1 MNVALVKAEARTEAK
16 TDTALSD
23 AFAVARDRLPGAGKV
38 AEARQ
43 QALEVFERAGLPHR
57 RIEEW
62 KYTDLRAL
70 MREVLPLAAVPDAAA
85 LKRADAALKLH
96 AIEGARRLVLVD
108 GVFAARLSDTGDLE
122 NGLSIRTLR
131 EVLETG
137 DAAIPPEL
145 FVTGSSDAMV
155 ALNSAMM
162 TDGVVI
168 EVADGA
174 TLSRPLHI
182 VHIASGTQP
191 AAMFTRSLVK
201 IGHSASATLVE
212 SYIAAE
218 GAQTYQVHDLLVLA
232 VGDGARLDHVRL
244 IEDGREAFNISSSV
258 VTLGA
263 KSHFNTFGMTSGSH
277 VSRYQAVI
285 AFAGEDSRVET
296 NGVNLL
302 NGRQHGD
309 TTLFLDHAVPNC
321 ASREIFRAVV
331 DDRGHSV
338 FQGRIIV
345 RPQAQKTDA
354 KMMTRALL
362 LSDEAEADNKP
373 ELEIFADD
381 VTCGHGATTGA
392 LDESL
397 LFYLR
402 ARGLSEKEA
411 QALLIQA
418 FVGEAIESIAD
429 DNLRELAISAAQR
442 WLAARG

>member
-1 MNVALVKAEARTEAK
+1 MNVALAK
-16 TDTALSD
+16 TDTGRALSD
-23 AFAVARDRLPGAGKV
+23 AFAIARDRLPGAGKV
-38 AEARQ
+38 ADIRQRAFEAYEG
-43 QALEVFERAGLPHR
+43 LGLPHR
-57 RIEEW
+57 RIEDW
-62 KYTDLRAL
+62 KYTDLRVL
-70 MREVLPLAAVPDAAA
+70 MREVLPLAAAPDAAA
-85 LKRADAALKLH
+85 LKRAGAALKLH
-96 AIEGARRLVLVD
+96 AIEGVRRLVLVD
-108 GVFAARLSDTGDLE
+108 GTFVPKLSETGGLE
-122 NGLSIRTLR
+122 KGLGIRTLR
-131 EVLETG
+131 EALEGG
-137 DAAIPPEL
+137 DTALHAQLFAPEN
-145 FVTGSSDAMV
+145 SDSMV

-162 TDGVVI
+162 TDGLVI
-168 EVADGA
+168 DVADGA
-174 TLSRPLHI
+174 VLTQPLHI
-182 VHIASGTQP
+182 VHISSGAVP
-191 AAMFTRSLVK
+191 SAMFTRSLLNLGK
-201 IGHSASATLVE
+201 AANTTLVE
-212 SYIAAE
+212 SYIATE
-218 GAQTYQVHDLLVLA
+218 GAKTYQAHDSLIVSI
-232 VGDGARLDHVRL
+232 GDGARLDHVRL
-244 IEDGREAFNISSSV
+244 VEDDREAFNISSSV

-263 KSHFNTFGMTSGSH
+263 HAHFNTFGITSGSH

-285 AFAGEDSRVET
+285 AFVGEGSRVET

-302 NGRQHGD
+302 NGRQHAD

-321 ASREIFRAVV
+321 ASREIFRSVV

-345 RPQAQKTDA
+345 RPHAQKTDA

-418 FVGEAIESIAD
+418 FVGEAIESIAND
-429 DNLRELAISAAQR
+429 ALRELVISAAQR

>member
-1 MNVALVKAEARTEAK
+1 
-16 TDTALSD
+16 
-23 AFAVARDRLPGAGKV
+23 
-38 AEARQ
+38 
-43 QALEVFERAGLPHR
+43 
-57 RIEEW
+57 
-62 KYTDLRAL
+62 
-70 MREVLPLAAVPDAAA
+70 
-85 LKRADAALKLH
+85 
-96 AIEGARRLVLVD
+96 
-108 GVFAARLSDTGDLE
+108 VFAEKLSDTGHLE
-122 NGLSIRTLR
+122 KGLGIRTLR
-131 EVLETG
+131 EVLEAG
-137 DAAIPPEL
+137 DTAITRQL
-145 FVTGSSDAMV
+145 FATGSAHPMV

-162 TDGVVI
+162 TDGLVI

-174 TLSRPLHI
+174 VLSQPLHI
-182 VHIASGTQP
+182 VHIASGAQP

-201 IGHSASATLVE
+201 IGHSANATLVE

-218 GAQTYQVHDLLVLA
+218 GAKTYQVHDALVLA
-232 VGDGARLDHVRL
+232 IGDGARLDHVRL
-244 IEDGREAFNISSSV
+244 VEDGREAFNISSSE

-285 AFAGEDSRVET
+285 AFAGEGARVET

-302 NGRQHGD
+302 NGRQHAD

-321 ASREIFRAVV
+321 ASREIFRAVI

-418 FVGEAIESIAD
+418 FVGEAIESIAND
-429 DNLRELAISAAQR
+429 TLRELAISAAQR

>member
-1 MNVALVKAEARTEAK
+1 MNVALVRSEAMT
-16 TDTALSD
+16 TAPSD
-23 AFAVARDRLPGAGKV
+23 IFASARGRLPGAGEG
-38 AEARQ
+38 AEKRQ
-43 QALEVFERAGLPHR
+43 QAFDAYARIGLPHR
-57 RIEEW
+57 RIEDW
-62 KYTDLRAL
+62 KYTDLRVL
-70 MREVLPLAAVPDAAA
+70 MREVLPLAAAPDAAA
-85 LKRADAALKLH
+85 LKRADAALKHH
-96 AIEGARRLVLVD
+96 AIEGTRLLVLVD
-108 GVFAARLSDTGDLE
+108 GVFAAKLSDIGDLE
-122 NGLSIRTLR
+122 KGLGIRTLR
-131 EVLETG
+131 EVLEAG
-137 DAAIPPEL
+137 DAAIPRQL
-145 FVTGSSDAMV
+145 FATGSTDPMV
-155 ALNSAMM
+155 ALNTAMM

-174 TLSRPLHI
+174 ALSRPLHI
-182 VHIASGTQP
+182 VHIASSVP
-191 AAMFTRSLVK
+191 PSAMFTRSLVK
-201 IGHSASATLVE
+201 IGKTASATLVE

-218 GAQTYQVHDLLVLA
+218 GAKIYQVHDSLMLA

-244 IEDGREAFNISSSV
+244 IEDSREAFNISSAV

-285 AFAGEDSRVET
+285 AVAGEDSRVET

-302 NGRQHGD
+302 NGRQHAD

-345 RPQAQKTDA
+345 RPKAQKTDA

-373 ELEIFADD
+373 ELEMFADD

-429 DNLRELAISAAQR
+429 DSLRELAISSAQR

>member
-1 MNVALVKAEARTEAK
+1 MNLALAK
-16 TDTALSD
+16 TDTGRALSD
-23 AFAVARDRLPGAGKV
+23 IFAVARDRLPGTGKI
-38 AEARQ
+38 ADARR
-43 QALEVFERAGLPHR
+43 QAFESYERSGLPHR
-57 RIEEW
+57 RVEEW
-62 KYTDLRAL
+62 KYTDLRVL
-70 MREVLPLAAVPDAAA
+70 MREVLPLAAAPDAAA
-85 LKRADAALKLH
+85 LKRADAALKPH
-96 AIEGARRLVLVD
+96 AIPGVRRLVLVD
-108 GVFAARLSDTGDLE
+108 GVFVPKLSNMGNLE
-122 NGLSIRTLR
+122 NGLSIRALS
-131 EVLETG
+131 EVLQSNDTSLQTQLLSP
-137 DAAIPPEL
+137 DN
-145 FVTGSSDAMV
+145 SDSMV

-162 TDGVVI
+162 TDGLVI
-168 EVADGA
+168 EVADGVVL
-174 TLSRPLHI
+174 TQPLHV
-182 VHIASGTQP
+182 VHVASTAQP
-191 AAMFTRSLVK
+191 AAMFTRSLLK
-201 IGHSASATLVE
+201 LGKNAGATLVE

-218 GAQTYQVHDLLVLA
+218 ATKSYQVHDALVLS

-244 IEDGREAFNISSSV
+244 VEDSREAFNISSSV

-263 KSHFNTFGMTSGSH
+263 HAHFNTFGMTSGGA

-285 AFAGEDSRVET
+285 AFDGEQSRVET

-302 NGRQHGD
+302 NGRQHAD
-309 TTLFLDHAVPNC
+309 STLVLDHAVPNC
-321 ASREIFRAVV
+321 SSREIFRAVV

-345 RPQAQKTDA
+345 RPKAQKTDA

-418 FVGEAIESIAD
+418 FVGEAIESVVND
-429 DNLRELAISAAQR
+429 DLRELAIAAAQR
-442 WLAARG
+442 WLEARA